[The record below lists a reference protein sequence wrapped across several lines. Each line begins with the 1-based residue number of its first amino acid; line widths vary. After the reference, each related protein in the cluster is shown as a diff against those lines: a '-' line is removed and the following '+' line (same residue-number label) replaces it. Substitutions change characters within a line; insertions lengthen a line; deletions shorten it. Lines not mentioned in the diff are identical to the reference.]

1 MALQQLINALV
12 YGSVLTLFSL
22 GLSLAWGT
30 LDVLNLAHGSLF
42 VLAGFLT
49 YELTTHTSIPFVLVL
64 LISMI
69 GAGVVSAAMELVA
82 FRHIRNRFR
91 IKRQAELSFLVASIG
106 ASTILDTI
114 VSNKSNNTPFAPA
127 PGSFHVHSY
136 QIASARI
143 TNIQIIIV
151 VVAVIVAVAMDVWV
165 RRSRQ
170 GRAVRAVAY
179 DGVTSSLM
187 GVNVNLVAAGTMF
200 AAGLLAGLAGVLL
213 AVNIGGED
221 VTTGQ
226 DYMLTAFA
234 ILIVGGVGSIR
245 GAVASAYLIAAAET
259 AVVAWGPANW
269 RDGVAFALILLI
281 LLVRPQG
288 LFSRRRFQRA

>member
-42 VLAGFLT
+42 VFAGFLT
-49 YELTTHTSIPFVLVL
+49 YELTTHTSMPFVLVL

-69 GAGVVSAAMELVA
+69 GAGLASAAMELAA

-114 VSNKSNNTPFAPA
+114 VSNKSNNTPFGPA
-127 PGSFHVHSY
+127 AGSFHVHSY
-136 QIASARI
+136 TLGSARI

-170 GRAVRAVAY
+170 GRAVRSVAY

-200 AAGLLAGLAGVLL
+200 VAGLLAGLAGVLL

-259 AVVAWGPANW
+259 AVVAYGPANW

-288 LFSRRRFQRA
+288 LFARRRFERA